1 MRAAFYE
8 CDITPPLGGFVWG
21 HYREVRPMEVHDKLY
36 AKAVVIEEGGEVAA
50 IVVVDCCALPP
61 EMHDAV
67 TKRITELTGI
77 PAERVCLASN
87 HTHWGAPIC
96 DSPEID
102 CYADPTYRD
111 VCFRLCADAVVLAYH
126 RLAEVEV
133 SFGQSKINGYS
144 FCRNCELLDGT
155 YRTFPASYFG
165 KVKRLLDEPDEDF
178 PMMLF
183 THEGRTIGAISSIA
197 LHQCTAGRLPV
208 VGYTGDYAS
217 ELSKRLKERYGP
229 DFVSLFLIGTC
240 GDVNHNPPDPKK
252 IKAGHRELGNAFAD
266 FFAVSAAAAAPIGE
280 GGVSV
285 RKEAVRVACRSSDMT
300 PEARAKLKHF
310 LESTPDFR
318 ARNMLHYVSH
328 KRPDSKE
335 LYVQCFRIGDVLIA
349 CLPGEVYTAFG
360 RRIKAA
366 SPFAHTIVVEN
377 CNSYCGYIPTPECF
391 DPEHDDLYETSLCLH
406 SCLVPEAGDELVA
419 RTLAL
424 AESLK

>member
-8 CDITPPLGGFVWG
+8 CDITPPLGCYVWG
-21 HYREVRPMEVHDKLY
+21 RYREVRPITVHERLF
-36 AKAVVIEEGGEVAA
+36 AKAVVVEEGGNTAA
-50 IVVVDCCALPP
+50 IVVIDACALPP
-61 EMHDAV
+61 EMHDIV
-67 TKRITELTGI
+67 TKRITEYTGI
-77 PAERVCLASN
+77 PAECVCLTAN
-87 HTHWGAPIC
+87 HTHLGAPIC

-102 CYADPTYRD
+102 CFADAAYRD
-111 VCFRLCADAVVLAYH
+111 VCFRLCADAVTLAYQ
-126 RLAEVEV
+126 RLDEVEI
-133 SFGQSKINGYS
+133 SFGTSQASGYS
-144 FCRNCELLDGT
+144 FCRDCELLDGT
-155 YRTFPASYFG
+155 SYFG
-165 KVKRLLDEPDEDF
+165 KVKRILDEPDEEF
-178 PMMLF
+178 PVMLF
-183 THEGRTIGAISSIA
+183 TREGKTIGAISSIA
-197 LHQCTAGRLPV
+197 LHQCTV
-208 VGYTGDYAS
+208 KDITGYSGDYS
-217 ELSKRLKERYGP
+217 SILSKRLKERYGEE
-229 DFVSLFLIGTC
+229 FVSLFLIGPC
-240 GDVNHNPPDPKK
+240 GDVNHNPHDPKK

-391 DPEHDDLYETSLCLH
+391 DPLHDDLYETSLCLH